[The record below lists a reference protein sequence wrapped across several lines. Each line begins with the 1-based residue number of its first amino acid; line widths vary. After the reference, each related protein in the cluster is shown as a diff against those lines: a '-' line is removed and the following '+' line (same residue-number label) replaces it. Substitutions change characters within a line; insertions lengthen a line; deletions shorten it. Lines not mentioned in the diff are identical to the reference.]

1 MFLVESKVRGKK
13 ESREDFNR
21 SFVYQVTRL
30 VRIKVFEMY
39 LAWALFQGMWFFIP
53 NITQVLC
60 SRKPHTFIVRKQF
73 KSWVLSLDETAQ
85 IQMAQIQA

>member
-1 MFLVESKVRGKK
+1 MFLVESKVSGKK
-13 ESREDFNR
+13 ESGEDFNR

-39 LAWALFQGMWFFIP
+39 LAWALFQGMWFLIP